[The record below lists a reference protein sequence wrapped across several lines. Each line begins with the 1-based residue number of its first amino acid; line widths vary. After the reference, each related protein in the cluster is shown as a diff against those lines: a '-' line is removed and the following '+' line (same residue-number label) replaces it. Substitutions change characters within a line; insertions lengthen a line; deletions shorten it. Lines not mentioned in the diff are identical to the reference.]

1 MIKFASK
8 VFENDY
14 IPIIENRPESC
25 VETGGVTLAEAEAI
39 EDLADVEC
47 LGINSGKWA
56 KIDRKGR
63 RIKLGQYVGLV
74 TVGQLSF
81 EILPKVERYGSKS
94 SGAGEADLREM
105 IALAEDFHYSSRS
118 FDMQAGHDR
127 KLLEYMAESFFRK
140 LNGELNFGLR
150 RSYQERR
157 DCLPAVRGRLDLVAL
172 PLNYCRRPHA
182 LPCVYEEFTEDTVL
196 NRIMKQAVT
205 ILVRHPDF
213 HAFSPKVINLGL
225 GLLDRMVHVGDSR
238 YSYSEVSSVKPSRL
252 ESRYS
257 DLVDFSKNIIR
268 GNQPFVRTSEPGKV
282 RPGFTMVWD
291 MSTVYE
297 AAIARKVEAYVKAC
311 YPGCRV
317 VTQGRFDDDDDRT
330 LGHSGYNSY
339 LAHEADGKTGRF
351 RLKPDIMIIGPDGA
365 VLAVL
370 DTKWKSY
377 VPELD
382 RRSKADGDDEEQN
395 YKNVKK
401 DDAYQM
407 LAYATSKRKD
417 GKASYPLVGLLY
429 PSLQPASAEVLSF
442 TNLDSPIHLAWV
454 PVTESGL
461 DGFNL
466 DAILGRV
473 LFTEN
478 KPESVGVVAL
488 KI

>member
-1 MIKFASK
+1 MIRFASK

-14 IPIIENRPESC
+14 IPIIEARPVGC
-25 VETGGVTLAEAEAI
+25 VETSGVTYAEAEAI

-47 LGINSGKWA
+47 LGINSAKWA
-56 KIDRKGR
+56 KIDRKGK

-74 TVGQLSF
+74 TVGPLSF

-94 SGAGEADLREM
+94 PGADEADLRGM
-105 IALAEDFHYSSRS
+105 IALAEDFRYSSRS
-118 FDMQAGHDR
+118 FDMQAGHDK
-127 KLLEYMAESFFRK
+127 KLLEYMAESFFKK
-140 LNGELNFGLR
+140 LNAELNFGLR
-150 RSYQERR
+150 RSYQEHR
-157 DCLPAVRGRLDLVAL
+157 DCLPSVRGRLDLVAL

-182 LPCVYEEFTEDTVL
+182 LPCVFEEFTEDTVL

-213 HAFSPKVINLGL
+213 QGFNPKVVNLGL

-238 YSYSEVSSVKPSRL
+238 YSYAEVSSVKPARL
-252 ESRYS
+252 ESRYT

-297 AAIARKVEAYVKAC
+297 AAIAKKIEAYVENR
-311 YPGCRV
+311 YPGCSV
-317 VTQGRFDDDDDRT
+317 VTQGRFDDSDART
-330 LGHSGYNSY
+330 RGHSGYNSY
-339 LAHEADGKTGRF
+339 LAHEADGEAGRF

-377 VPELD
+377 VPESN
-382 RRSKADGDDEEQN
+382 RKTKADGEDEEQN

-401 DDAYQM
+401 EDAYQM
-407 LAYATSKRKD
+407 LAYAVSKRKD
-417 GKASYPLVGLLY
+417 DKADYPLVGLLY
-429 PSLQPASAEVLSF
+429 PSIKPASAEVLSF

-466 DAILGRV
+466 DSILGRALV
-473 LFTEN
+473 AT
-478 KPESVGVVAL
+478 KTPEANESMLPIA
-488 KI
+488 